1 MTSSSARST
10 KGYEYESLEELN
22 SINGGGGKM
31 DWERAHRSIPTSYS
45 GSALNRLLTEDE
57 EFLSRKYFNNRRMTR
72 RSSDGGMT
80 MTDYLADPSVRGRYD
95 SRTLKAMGYDDRGDR
110 KSILSR
116 KPRSW
121 HPSPYGSDEEFIEED
136 DILTREAKKQRIK
149 AEIARRRQQIEQN
162 SRLHDELVR
171 LARLREC
178 FDILL
183 LRSVSLWQHGYRADM
198 LTLQPR
204 KTLIT
209 D

>member
-1 MTSSSARST
+1 
-10 KGYEYESLEELN
+10 
-22 SINGGGGKM
+22 
-31 DWERAHRSIPTSYS
+31 
-45 GSALNRLLTEDE
+45 
-57 EFLSRKYFNNRRMTR
+57 
-72 RSSDGGMT
+72 MT

-171 LARLREC
+171 LARLRESGDVISLRTIPVVFFISFHFIS
-178 FDILL
+178 FDLF
-183 LRSVSLWQHGYRADM
+183 YF
-198 LTLQPR
+198 
-204 KTLIT
+204 
-209 D
+209 